1 MFVYQPEI
9 NNGQK
14 VVPGVLNSATEY
26 MTPEIWR
33 QLLTSPQTKWLVNKH
48 REVRKSLTPSPSPT
62 GEGESLTPNPSP
74 TGEGDS
80 GEGGIERWLEDKD
93 YQEYARCMSKG
104 KTREAKAFA
113 DCKDDGKRVEM
124 WCNSLKR
131 RLPYVIFVA
140 TYPKRSVKEGAEP
153 KMWRNQKFAQLNG
166 LVVMDVDHVKSLT
179 PSPSPT
185 GEGGSLTPNPSPTG
199 EGDFG
204 EGSGCAVRKVWEE
217 AYAKL
222 SEADRER
229 ILLVYVSPGGEGL
242 KVVLKATLE
251 GNLIDNQ
258 ILFARKLGMK
268 VDKSCK
274 DAARG
279 AFLTTIDDIIYMNE
293 KELFTYENKEFGEK
307 YNEQYHRGNS
317 QPTLQTN
324 PLPLPVME
332 GSVTGGEK
340 THPLPLPIKEGSDNS
355 GGEVSTPLPQRE
367 GMGESLLLSYN
378 GWKGSI
384 EELLKAYY
392 PEKQPGPEE
401 KGGSGMSRHTESL
414 KWAYDLLIMTGRNK
428 QRTEQLLRS
437 IPWVKD
443 IVEERGEDVEQTVKD
458 ADARVGEREK
468 KYGAEVKVSKAM
480 QAALKQLMEEQGLTP
495 AEEELPLEEWGKEI
509 EELFPVFPCLKEA
522 CQGQRVGVYPAVLF
536 VSAAFLGT
544 LMTRCTW
551 HHWYE
556 PDKVRRL
563 NYSVIIIGPPT
574 SGKNF
579 ATTLYEVLAAPIK
592 VADQVGYD
600 AMNKWKE
607 EKSTRPDNKEKPKK
621 PVPVIRDHPARTA
634 NGVFIGDMVNAVEV
648 VDGEE
653 MNLHLLTFDSEL
665 DNATLMQKGGQWI
678 DKTAMELKAF
688 HNEED
693 GQAYANPDSI
703 SGKFRVFWNFVYTGT
718 PLSLD
723 RKVNERNFG
732 TGLATRLAVI
742 PMPGRNFKLAEYGQ
756 RSVVDNFANET
767 LKSWAFKLDGVKGEL
782 PIEPLVRETYE
793 WQSAWM
799 EMAAHDKDEA
809 ADMLLMRVPYYGIG
823 VAVPFVVMR
832 HWKEWKEKK
841 TLTIDEYDKKLCRL
855 AMNIQYKCQQ
865 HFFYAY
871 AHSYFEN
878 MKRDR
883 KEKQRTNKS
892 DYDECYKKLP
902 QEFKIKDIM
911 EKYGIS
917 SIAAR
922 GTAKRLFDDGFVT
935 RLKHGVYRKLKQTL
949 I

>member
-1 MFVYQPEI
+1 MFSYQKSFVNPTLPVDEA
-9 NNGQK
+9 QFFAL
-14 VVPGVLNSATEY
+14 VRA
-26 MTPEIWR
+26 
-33 QLLTSPQTKWLVNKH
+33 TKWAENIDKF
-48 REVRKSLTPSPSPT
+48 RQT
-62 GEGESLTPNPSP
+62 G
-74 TGEGDS
+74 D
-80 GEGGIERWLEDKD
+80 
-93 YQEYARCMSKG
+93 Q
-104 KTREAKAFA
+104 
-113 DCKDDGKRVEM
+113 
-124 WCNSLKR
+124 SLKR
-131 RLPYVIFVA
+131 KLPAFIFQATFDETTSKSGKVGTWRKQAATRL
-140 TYPKRSVKEGAEP
+140 T
-153 KMWRNQKFAQLNG
+153 G
-166 LVVMDVDHVKSLT
+166 LVVMDVDHVT
-179 PSPSPT
+179 
-185 GEGGSLTPNPSPTG
+185 
-199 EGDFG
+199 G

-217 AYAKL
+217 ACAKL
-222 SEADRER
+222 SEAERER
-229 ILLVYVSPGGEGL
+229 ILLVYVTPSGKGL
-242 KVVLKATLE
+242 KIVFKADVAK

-258 ILFARKLGMK
+258 HQMAKLLGVE
-268 VDKSCK
+268 VDESCK
-274 DAARG
+274 DASRMS
-279 AFLTTIDDIIYMNE
+279 FICKESDILYLD

-307 YNEQYHRGNS
+307 YNEQYRRGNS
-317 QPTLQTN
+317 QPTLPFADDDEPRGN
-324 PLPLPVME
+324 HANGDNGKVD
-332 GSVTGGEK
+332 GGEAAAQADEE
-340 THPLPLPIKEGSDNS
+340 HQQGSGTAED
-355 GGEVSTPLPQRE
+355 
-367 GMGESLLLSYN
+367 LSYN

-428 QRTEQLLRS
+428 QRTEKLLRS

-468 KYGAEVKVSKAM
+468 KYGSEVKVSKAM

-495 AEEELPLEEWGKEI
+495 AEEELPLVEWGKEI

-767 LKSWAFKLDGVKGEL
+767 LKTWAFKLDGVKGEL

-902 QEFKIKDIM
+902 QEFKIRDIV

-917 SIAAR
+917 ANAAR
-922 GTAKRLFDDGFVT
+922 VTAKRLCDDHIVM
-935 RLKHGVYRKLKQTL
+935 RLKYGNYRKLKQTL

>member
-48 REVRKSLTPSPSPT
+48 REVRKSLTP
-62 GEGESLTPNPSP
+62 N
-74 TGEGDS
+74 S
-80 GEGGIERWLEDKD
+80 GEGGVERWLEDKD
-93 YQEYARCMSKG
+93 YQEYARCMSKS

-113 DCKDDGKRVEM
+113 ACKDDGKRVEM

-166 LVVMDVDHVKSLT
+166 LCVMDIDHVDAHPLPLPKGGVIEKPTPQDYYNVWRETHPELFANQTPLLSGGAGGGPILLIYVT
-179 PSPSPT
+179 PS
-185 GEGGSLTPNPSPTG
+185 
-199 EGDFG
+199 
-204 EGSGCAVRKVWEE
+204 GC
-217 AYAKL
+217 
-222 SEADRER
+222 
-229 ILLVYVSPGGEGL
+229 GL
-242 KVVLKATLE
+242 KIVFKADPQK

-258 ILFARKLGMK
+258 LVMARVLG
-268 VDKSCK
+268 VDCDKSCK

-317 QPTLQTN
+317 QPTLQT
-324 PLPLPVME
+324 
-332 GSVTGGEK
+332 
-340 THPLPLPIKEGSDNS
+340 HPLPLPIKEGSDNS
-355 GGEVSTPLPQRE
+355 GGEVST
-367 GMGESLLLSYN
+367 GESLLLSYN

-428 QRTEQLLRS
+428 QRTEKLLRS

-607 EKSTRPDNKEKPKK
+607 EKSTRADNKEKPKK

-767 LKSWAFKLDGVKGEL
+767 LKTWAFKLDGVKGEL

-799 EMAAHDKDEA
+799 QMAAHDKDEA